1 MDKLEKHIKEKLEE
15 RTMAPSPGA
24 WDKIAS
30 QLDAEPE
37 KKGSKWQVYAMAA
50 SFVGILLLSML
61 FMNKEET
68 IPEEIQVVEEKVDPI
83 DTEKENETPSP
94 QKDVTKALPVQ
105 EETKVVNNGLEPM
118 PEENPKGF
126 TDELPISQPVLA
138 QEETKQLEQ
147 DKLIKESD
155 ALITQKVEEVVAQV
169 QHMEGLNRGVSDA
182 EVDSLLREAQKQ
194 IMADKLFPKNGS
206 VDAMTLLAE
215 VEEELDESFRDQI
228 FDALKEG
235 YFKLRTAVADRNN

>member
-15 RTMAPSPGA
+15 RTIAPSSGA

-30 QLDAEPE
+30 QLDAEPK

-61 FMNKEET
+61 FMNKEEA
-68 IPEEIQVVEEKVDPI
+68 IPEIQVVEEKVDQI
-83 DTEKENETPSP
+83 DTEKKNETQSP
-94 QKDVTKALPVQ
+94 RQELTKTLPVQ
-105 EETKVVNNGLEPM
+105 EETKVVNSDLEPM

>member
-15 RTMAPSPGA
+15 RTIAPSPGA

-30 QLDAEPE
+30 QLDAEPK

-61 FMNKEET
+61 FMNKEEA
-68 IPEEIQVVEEKVDPI
+68 IPEIQVVEEKVDQI
-83 DTEKENETPSP
+83 DTEKKNETQSP
-94 QKDVTKALPVQ
+94 RQELTKTLPVQ
-105 EETKVVNNGLEPM
+105 EETKVVNSDLEPM

-206 VDAMTLLAE
+206 VDAMSLLAE
-215 VEEELDESFRDQI
+215 VEDELDESFRDQI

-235 YFKLRTAVADRNN
+235 YLKLRTAVADRNN

>member
-15 RTMAPSPGA
+15 RTIAPSSGA

-30 QLDAEPE
+30 QLDAEPK

-61 FMNKEET
+61 FMNKEEA
-68 IPEEIQVVEEKVDPI
+68 IPEIQVVEEKVDPI

-94 QKDVTKALPVQ
+94 QKDVTKALSVQ
-105 EETKVVNNGLEPM
+105 EETKVVKSELEQM

-126 TDELPISQPVLA
+126 ADELPISQPVLA

-194 IMADKLFPKNGS
+194 IMADKSFPKNGS